1 MGLFGV
7 SFCHL
12 LLSVLLPS
20 LELGAQAFR
29 PGAIR
34 HPCAVAENTNV
45 IEGGGRGVLFC
56 IVKNYFSDFKS
67 RE

>member
-20 LELGAQAFR
+20 LDLGAQAFR
-29 PGAIR
+29 PGASQ
-34 HPCAVAENTNV
+34 HPCAVAENTDV
-45 IEGGGRGVLFC
+45 REGGQGDLFC
-56 IVKNYFSDFKS
+56 IVENCFSDFKS
-67 RE
+67 CE